1 MKVLN
6 YGSLNMDLTYR
17 LPHLVRPGETLSA
30 ASFHRYCGGKGLNQS
45 IALARAGASV
55 LHAGKVGRDG
65 DLLLTAL
72 WDAGVDTSAIAV
84 GDEPSGHAVIQV
96 DDTGENSIII
106 CAGAN
111 AAITEREVDA
121 AIARMSP
128 GDWLLVQNETNA
140 IPYILERGAAAGLR
154 IAMNPA
160 PMAPQ
165 VLTYPLEQVD
175 LFFVNET
182 EAADLTGKTG
192 ADALPEMERRW
203 PKAIHVV
210 TLGGDGSV
218 CSAGG
223 RRYTA
228 PIRPVPVVDTTAA
241 GDTYTGYF
249 LAALMEGADI
259 QRCMDRATLASAIT
273 VSRQGASPSIPTRDE
288 VDGADL

>member
-1 MKVLN
+1 MKILN
-6 YGSLNMDLTYR
+6 YGSLNIDLTYR
-17 LPHLVRPGETLSA
+17 LPHLVRPGETIST

-45 IALARAGASV
+45 IALARAGAAV

-96 DDTGENSIII
+96 DDSGENSIII
-106 CAGAN
+106 CAGTN
-111 AAITEREVDA
+111 AAITEKEVDA

-140 IPYILERGAAAGLR
+140 IPYMLERGGAAGLH

-160 PMAPQ
+160 PMDPK
-165 VLTYPLEQVD
+165 VLDYPLEKVD

-182 EAADLTGKTG
+182 EAAALTGQEG
-192 ADALPEMERRW
+192 EAALREMERRW

-223 RRYTA
+223 KRYSA
-228 PIRPVPVVDTTAA
+228 PAKPVPVVDTTAA

-259 QRCMDRATLASAIT
+259 ETCMDRATRASAIT
-273 VSRQGASPSIPTRDE
+273 VSRQGAAPSIPTRDE
-288 VDGADL
+288 VDG